1 MPTPSTLGKRIA
13 QARRELG
20 VREHRD
26 VTQLDLARA
35 IGTTSASISEWEAD
49 KKQPREPSLVKLAKY
64 LRVSPAY
71 LRYGIEPPVAPM
83 DHEQGA
89 RAYLEANKK
98 AAPHKAARKRGA

>member
-1 MPTPSTLGKRIA
+1 MPTPSSLGKRIA

-49 KKQPREPSLVKLAKY
+49 KKQPREPSLVKLAKF
-64 LRVSPAY
+64 LGVSPAY
-71 LRYGIEPPVAPM
+71 LRYGVETTVAPM
-83 DHEQGA
+83 DHDEGA
-89 RAYLEANKK
+89 HAHLNATKK
-98 AAPHKAARKRGA
+98 AASRKAAPKRRA